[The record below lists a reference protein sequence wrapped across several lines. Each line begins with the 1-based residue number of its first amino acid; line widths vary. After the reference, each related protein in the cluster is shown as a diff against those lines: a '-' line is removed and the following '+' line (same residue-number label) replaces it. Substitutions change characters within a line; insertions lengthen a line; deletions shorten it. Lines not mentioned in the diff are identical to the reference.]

1 MFFNLW
7 VVTTLH
13 RDEDDDYSDDDDM
26 SWKVNVIWS
35 YERVVVFVIS
45 GD

>member
-1 MFFNLW
+1 MFLNLW
-7 VVTTLH
+7 VVTTLY

-35 YERVVVFVIS
+35 HERVRCIRY
-45 GD
+45 

>member
-1 MFFNLW
+1 MVFNLW

-35 YERVVVFVIS
+35 YERVRCIRY
-45 GD
+45 